1 MDVSI
6 VIVLLTMESE
16 GPVNV
21 LSTVNSVEG
30 PPIEVLDLFDL
41 GIDFLEVV
49 KVQVLLECYYGP
61 GKMTVGA
68 CNF

>member
-6 VIVLLTMESE
+6 VIVLPTMESE

-21 LSTVNSVEG
+21 LSTVASVEG

-41 GIDFLEVV
+41 GIDFFEVV
-49 KVQVLLECYYGP
+49 KVQVSLDS
-61 GKMTVGA
+61 
-68 CNF
+68 